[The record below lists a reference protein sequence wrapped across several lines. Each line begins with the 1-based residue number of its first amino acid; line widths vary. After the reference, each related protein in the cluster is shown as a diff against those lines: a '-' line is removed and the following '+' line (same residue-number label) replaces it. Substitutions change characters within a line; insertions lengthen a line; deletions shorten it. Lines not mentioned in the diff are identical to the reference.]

1 MRISE
6 SATQEWT
13 LASVPIGETIEVV
26 EILAERAER
35 LLVHGVRPGVRLVV
49 ETDAPFGGPR
59 VVRLG
64 RSRVAIDRG
73 LARSVRVR
81 PSNPA

>member
-6 SATQEWT
+6 SATQECT
-13 LASVPIGETIEVV
+13 LASIPLGATVEVV
-26 EILAERAER
+26 QILAEDPER
-35 LLVHGVRPGVRLVV
+35 LLVHGVRLGTRLVV

-59 VVRLG
+59 VVRIG
-64 RSRVAIDRG
+64 RSRVAIDRR

-81 PSNPA
+81 PANPA

>member
-6 SATQEWT
+6 SAAQEST
-13 LASVPIGETIEVV
+13 LASVAIGETIEVV
-26 EILAERAER
+26 EIRAERPER

-64 RSRVAIDRG
+64 RSRVAIDRRLTG
-73 LARSVRVR
+73 SVRVR
-81 PSNPA
+81 PADPA